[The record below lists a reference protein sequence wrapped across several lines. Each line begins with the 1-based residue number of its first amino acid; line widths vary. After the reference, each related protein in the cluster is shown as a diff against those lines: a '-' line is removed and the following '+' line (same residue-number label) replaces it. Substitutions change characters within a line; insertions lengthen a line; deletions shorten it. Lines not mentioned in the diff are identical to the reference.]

1 MGRQIAATLSNY
13 AEAWLHLDGKP
24 FRLDLYP
31 MLREIYDGRYRKL
44 MLLAARQVTK
54 STTLCSMM
62 TLEAI
67 LNNHFR
73 SVYIGP
79 SQKAARY
86 FSISRVGKT
95 LKFSPALR
103 AKYSLP
109 GLVDR
114 VEHKEL
120 ANGSEMLFLYANE
133 SEEDA
138 DRLRGP
144 SSDRNCYDKDAYVLT
159 WHGWVPVSGL
169 APSDLVADVS
179 DDGQVEWHK
188 PTLIFSKKY
197 TGPMVTLEHRGFH
210 LRVTGDHKLWLNYR
224 VKNSS
229 KYHQEDTW
237 VFEKA
242 LDAANT
248 PRMGFKLTSK
258 ADWGDETPE
267 YRIFEGTPTREN
279 RKCEALN
286 LPALPFARLVG
297 WYLSEGCTRS
307 FVNKKGER
315 IQWRPVIT
323 QKDTRGLKDILKTI
337 EECDLPYY
345 IGWNKKRDIAQVV
358 ILSEALG
365 QYFRKLGKSFTKYI
379 PREFFGS
386 PALLEQILIGIYA
399 GDAMYHTR
407 EKWDNGTL
415 RTRSKK
421 LAEDVQEAWLRL
433 GRPAVIHTRMK
444 APNPEAKKLPMYEVC
459 SYNRDYLIFWRADFK
474 KKKRIKIKEVKN
486 EEVFCFTVKNHRPI
500 VKGNF
505 KSSPCIGSQC
515 FDEVQDML
523 YDPIIIV
530 GNEMMAKSRYKYET
544 YTGTPKS
551 MENTIQFLWEQSTQT
566 EWVMKCDGCGK
577 YTYIDGE
584 KFIGKGGPICIKCG
598 HLLNPF
604 DGQWV
609 DMAPGKDFKGF
620 HISQPNLPENVPY
633 AMRNAS
639 NEMKALAAMNWKILL
654 KKYET
659 FPISKF
665 RNEILGVSD
674 AIGARLISKEELEA
688 LCSSYHIQQVPH
700 HTFFNGVS
708 MILGGVD
715 WSGGGTT
722 GVSRTV
728 LWLWGFVKETQKL
741 RCMFYKVFPGTHPVE
756 TCQEI
761 GKICNDYKVTL
772 VVADAGEGHHA
783 NGELRKLLGA
793 HRLMPLQYGS
803 QAKALVYNGV
813 DRYTGNRTTLIDNY
827 LMLLKQGR
835 AEFAAVEDMRV
846 AITDILSEYEE
857 VTITGNKVW
866 RHSPQRPDDCLHAG
880 LYGWLAWK
888 ITTSDLLF
896 YQ

>member
-67 LNNHFR
+67 LKDHFR

-109 GLVDR
+109 ELVNR

-144 SSDRNCYDKDAYVLT
+144 SSDHNCYDKDAYVLT

-169 APSDLVADVS
+169 VPSDLVADVN

-210 LRVTGDHKLWLNYR
+210 LRVTGDHKFWLNYR
-224 VKNSS
+224 VKSSS
-229 KYHQEDTW
+229 KYHQEDKW

-248 PRMGFKLTSK
+248 SRMGFKLTSK
-258 ADWGDETPE
+258 AAWGDATPE
-267 YRIFEGTPTREN
+267 YRIFGGTPTREN
-279 RKCEALN
+279 RKCEALK
-286 LPALPFARLVG
+286 LPYKNFARLVG
-297 WYLSEGCTRS
+297 WYLSEGSVNWHKTRTC
-307 FVNKKGER
+307 N
-315 IQWRPVIT
+315 RPIISQNVG
-323 QKDTRGLKDILKTI
+323 RGFKDICNTLDQ
-337 EECDLPYY
+337 CNLPYTVSKVK
-345 IGWNKKRDIAQVV
+345 GRNKIRTIY
-358 ILSEALG
+358 ILSETLG
-365 QYFRKLGKSFTKYI
+365 QYFKPLGKSRDKYI
-379 PREFFGS
+379 PREFFQS
-386 PALLEQILIGIYA
+386 ATLLEQVLQGIYL
-399 GDAMYHTR
+399 GDACYHKG
-407 EKWDNGTL
+407 EQWQHGTL
-415 RTRSKK
+415 KTRSRR

-433 GRPAVIHTRMK
+433 GRPAVIHTRMQ
-444 APNPEAKKLPMYEVC
+444 APNDHSPKEPMYHVC

-474 KKKRIKIKEVKN
+474 KKKRVKIEEVKQ

-500 VKGNF
+500 VKGSF
-505 KSSPCIGSQC
+505 KSLGCIGSQC

-530 GNEMMAKSRYKYET
+530 GNEMMSKSQYKYET

-604 DGQWV
+604 EGQWV
-609 DMAPGKDFKGF
+609 DMSPGKDFKGF

-633 AMRNAS
+633 AMRNSS
-639 NEMKALAAMNWKILL
+639 NKMKELAQMNWTILL
-654 KKYET
+654 NKYET

-674 AIGARLISKEELEA
+674 AIGARLISKEELES
-688 LCSSYHIQQVPH
+688 LCCSYHIQQVPAH
-700 HTFFNGVS
+700 AHLKGLT
-708 MILGGVD
+708 MIVGGVD

-728 LWLWGFVKETQKL
+728 LWIWGLVKETQKL
-741 RCMFYKVFPGTHPVE
+741 RCLFYKVFPGTHPVE

-761 GKICNDYKVTL
+761 GEICKQYHVTL

-783 NGELRKLLGA
+783 NGELRKIIGA

-827 LMLLKQGR
+827 LMMLKQKR
-835 AEFAAVEDMRV
+835 VEFACLEDMRA

-857 VTITGNKVW
+857 VTTTGNKVW

-880 LYGWLAWK
+880 LYAWLAWK